1 MSKYKVLSPISIGE
15 RREVGEVVDLD
26 KKTAERYSDELEAFV
41 EEEVVET
48 ETETNEEVVA
58 GKVGGNTKGA
68 RRKVKNNS

>member
-1 MSKYKVLSPISIGE
+1 MKYKVLSPISIGE

-48 ETETNEEVVA
+48 ETETNEEAVVEEVGEVVEKPK
-58 GKVGGNTKGA
+58 GKKKG
-68 RRKVKNNS
+68 KK

>member
-1 MSKYKVLSPISIGE
+1 MKYKVLSPISIGE

-58 GKVGGNTKGA
+58 GEVGEVVEKPKG
-68 RRKVKNNS
+68 KKKGKK

>member
-1 MSKYKVLSPISIGE
+1 MKYKVLSPISIGE

-58 GKVGGNTKGA
+58 GEVGEVVEKPKKKKG
-68 RRKVKNNS
+68 KK

>member
-1 MSKYKVLSPISIGE
+1 MKYKVLSPISIGE

-58 GKVGGNTKGA
+58 GEVGEVVETPKG
-68 RRKVKNNS
+68 KKKGKK